1 METDMATRFDLV
13 QTCIFRTAMRQCGY
27 DVDMEEGIETYQ
39 FEEYVNSK
47 EDIKNSLYRAEGYLE
62 DKFGT
67 NMGRIYSS
75 LSAMKNSWE
84 EEEKIFKEK
93 WQEKIAKSMWIFVKQ
108 ELVEY
113 MTDYY
118 EEDESIDF
126 MRIGYKLFET

>member
-1 METDMATRFDLV
+1 
-13 QTCIFRTAMRQCGY
+13 MRQCGY